1 MVYETWGDVRVKYLL
16 MDPLLSIL
24 QALMESVS
32 KHKHRLTPLIILQIW
47 IYANDDKDDAARA
60 SYDTK
65 KNDDEVDAVMHNVT

>member
-1 MVYETWGDVRVKYLL
+1 
-16 MDPLLSIL
+16 
-24 QALMESVS
+24 MESVS

-65 KNDDEVDAVMHNVT
+65 KNDDEEDAVMHNVT

>member
-1 MVYETWGDVRVKYLL
+1 MVYKTWGDVRVKYLL

-65 KNDDEVDAVMHNVT
+65 KNYEEDAVMHNVT